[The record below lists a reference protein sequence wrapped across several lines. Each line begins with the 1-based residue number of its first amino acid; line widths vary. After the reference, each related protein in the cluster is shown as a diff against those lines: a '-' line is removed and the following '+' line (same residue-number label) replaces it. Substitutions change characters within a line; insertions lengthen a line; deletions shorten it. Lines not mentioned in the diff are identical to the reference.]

1 MSLSFAAHSKFSD
14 LIASLISSFIFVST
28 GLVFHLKK
36 FEISFGYSGAQS
48 HSLQHR
54 HLHNQK

>member
-1 MSLSFAAHSKFSD
+1 MSLSFAARSKFSVF
-14 LIASLISSFIFVST
+14 IASSISCLIFNST

-36 FEISFGYSGAQS
+36 FEISLGYSGAQS

-54 HLHNQK
+54 HLQSQK